1 MISFGFKQ
9 PLFYPF
15 ELSCGSGNALSR
27 LLLKGVQNINGVA
40 ESDGINRAPGIAV
53 VRGYNLDGA
62 RAPKSFQRFC
72 SWVNLATLCCEE
84 RVSDI

>member
-1 MISFGFKQ
+1 M
-9 PLFYPF
+9 
-15 ELSCGSGNALSR
+15 
-27 LLLKGVQNINGVA
+27 A

-53 VRGYNLDGA
+53 VRGYNLDDA

-72 SWVNLATLCCEE
+72 SWVNLATLGCEE